1 MEIAQETFIGLN
13 PLAQRYDGS
22 GRSRGD
28 VRDGMPGDER
38 ARLSTELLKP
48 RDGVPVGVDFQVRQ
62 KRCQFFFRSVTEYMF
77 PPTRFFMAV
86 GPVKPEDVK
95 EKAFGH
101 TMLAH
106 HRDCDATSRVR
117 EFDDSLVA
125 EPQQPIPFQSG
136 HSLGH
141 RRHRLV
147 EALGKSR
154 PQSGLALFFQLEDD
168 LEIHLGRVNQI
179 GHVNPPSTKLP
190 PAVDNSAHEDLWS
203 GELFPMTHS
212 KTRQSLILI
221 GEILIIIA
229 SSLSLPLWPAHHAHA
244 TIASPGSL
252 TATGAPT
259 GIIIDSP
266 WVVDATGTEWAYGT
280 TGSSVGTLISRN
292 RNTLQFVTKEI
303 STGDQGSIAASYSP
317 LSNLAIFSAR
327 RAGAGNRIITFD
339 LATGTRIATR
349 TLEADENNIQALMF
363 NTMGNSYIIGTNE
376 NPAKVM
382 KFESATGSLEFS
394 SKLGAGLKEITA
406 LIPGDNDVLAA
417 VNTNPVK
424 LVSVSRNRL
433 VVGNVYALAVGT
445 PTLLD
450 PMVVGNT
457 AYLGTNATPG
467 RITAIDIPTRT
478 VVGFATLNAGEAGAR
493 NLAFDESTGTLY
505 ATTDSAA
512 GPRIASFRA
521 SDLSRMGTT
530 QLSAGSSVRSL
541 LLFGRTLA
549 AGFGSTRGVETFTVA
564 PEPNAPV
571 IIGVNHSD
579 SSLTVS
585 WSSGGSFEPIL
596 DYTATATAGASTA
609 SCTSTGS
616 ACTIR
621 GLRNGTS
628 YTISV
633 TARSA
638 AGVSRAANSAGT
650 PRTVPEAPTMLQTT
664 RGNSAIAVSWTPR
677 DSGGSPIIGFR
688 ATASPSGRTCES
700 VTHTCTISGLTNGNA
715 QTVSVVAH
723 NSVGYSQPSDPSA
736 AVTPAT
742 TPHAPHIESVR
753 RMSQGAVIAW
763 DPPSDDGGD
772 RVVSYLVRVLQGT
785 NLVSEST
792 TSDTSI
798 TVNGLVNGRAYDVVI
813 VAENSVGT
821 SAPSASMRFTPATI
835 PGAPVAIIAQRGNAG
850 TIVSWE
856 PSADDGGDAITSYR
870 ITLRKA
876 GDNPTNLVSTGSP
889 FAIHGLDNGAT
900 YAVTVS
906 AVNSVG
912 ESIESEPAEV
922 TPATIPDA
930 PNILS
935 VVATDGGLSLEWSPP
950 LNHGGDA
957 VTGYRVRIWHEAMV
971 VAEFAA
977 TDTRITVAG
986 LTNGI
991 EHRVT
996 VSSINT
1002 VGEGVASAQS
1012 FGTPVSPPVVDP
1024 PVADPPVV
1032 DPPPTVSRPDSPVNV
1047 TVITDKRKKVI
1058 VGWSIR
1064 DPRGAPIIDYIV
1076 QVSRYKNREFTVWPD
1091 TTSTIAQI
1099 EMRKPRRGNLY
1110 VRVIAV
1116 NSAGESP
1123 PSEAIRVLRG

>member
-1 MEIAQETFIGLN
+1 
-13 PLAQRYDGS
+13 
-22 GRSRGD
+22 
-28 VRDGMPGDER
+28 
-38 ARLSTELLKP
+38 
-48 RDGVPVGVDFQVRQ
+48 
-62 KRCQFFFRSVTEYMF
+62 
-77 PPTRFFMAV
+77 
-86 GPVKPEDVK
+86 
-95 EKAFGH
+95 
-101 TMLAH
+101 
-106 HRDCDATSRVR
+106 
-117 EFDDSLVA
+117 
-125 EPQQPIPFQSG
+125 
-136 HSLGH
+136 
-141 RRHRLV
+141 
-147 EALGKSR
+147 
-154 PQSGLALFFQLEDD
+154 
-168 LEIHLGRVNQI
+168 
-179 GHVNPPSTKLP
+179 
-190 PAVDNSAHEDLWS
+190 
-203 GELFPMTHS
+203 MTHS
-212 KTRQSLILI
+212 PTRQSLVSI

-229 SSLSLPLWPAHHAHA
+229 SSLSLPLWPAPHAHA

-280 TGSSVGTLISRN
+280 TGSSMGTLISRN
-292 RNTLQFVTKEI
+292 RTTHQFATKEI
-303 STGDQGSIAASYSP
+303 ASGDQGSIAASYSP
-317 LSNLAIFSAR
+317 LTNLVIFSAR

-349 TLEADENNIQALMF
+349 ALDADENNIQALLF

-394 SKLGAGLKEITA
+394 SKLSAGLKEITA

-433 VVGNVYALAVGT
+433 VVGNVYSLAVGT

-450 PMVVGNT
+450 PIVVGNI

-521 SDLSRMGTT
+521 SDLSRLGTT
-530 QLSAGSSVRSL
+530 QLSAGSSARSL

-549 AGFGSTRGVETFTVA
+549 AGFESTRGVETFTVA

-571 IIGVNHSD
+571 VSGVHHSD

-585 WSSGGSFEPIL
+585 WSSGGSIEPIL
-596 DYTATATAGASTA
+596 GYTATATAGASTA

-638 AGVSRAANSAGT
+638 AGVSAAAISAGT
-650 PRTVPEAPTMLQTT
+650 PRTVPEAPTMSQTT
-664 RGNSAIAVSWTPR
+664 RANSAITVSWTPR
-677 DSGGSPIIGFR
+677 GDGGSPITGFR

-700 VTHTCTISGLTNGNA
+700 VTHSCTISGLTNGIA
-715 QTVSVVAH
+715 QTVSIVAR
-723 NSVGYSQPSDPSA
+723 NLVGSSQPSEPSA
-736 AVTPAT
+736 AITPAT
-742 TPHAPHIESVR
+742 TPHAPRIESVQ
-753 RMSQGAVIAW
+753 RMNQGAVIAW
-763 DPPSDDGGD
+763 EAPADDGGD
-772 RVVSYLVRVLQGT
+772 RVANYLVRILHGT
-785 NLVSEST
+785 NLVSETT

-798 TVNGLVNGRAYDVVI
+798 TVNGLVNGRAYDVVV
-813 VAENSVGT
+813 VAENTVGT
-821 SAPSASMRFTPATI
+821 SSPSDSHRFTPATI
-835 PGAPVAIIAQRGNAG
+835 PGVPRIESVQRMNQGAVIAWEAPADDGGDRVANYLVRILHGTNLVSETTTSDTSITVNGLVNGRPYDVVVVAENTVGTSAPSDSQRFTPATIPGVPLAVIAQRDNAG
-850 TIVSWE
+850 AIVSWE
-856 PSADDGGDAITSYR
+856 PSANDGGDAITSYR
-870 ITLRKA
+870 VTLRK
-876 GDNPTNLVSTGSP
+876 GIDNMTNFVTTESP
-889 FAIHGLDNGAT
+889 FAIHGLDNGVT
-900 YAVTVS
+900 YTVTVS

-912 ESIESEPAEV
+912 ESIESEHAEV
-922 TPATIPDA
+922 TPATVPDA
-930 PNILS
+930 PIVMS
-935 VVATDGGLSLEWSPP
+935 VVATDGGLSVEWSPP
-950 LNHGGDA
+950 ANHGGEA
-957 VTGYRVRIWHEAMV
+957 VTGYRVRIWREATV

-977 TDTRITVAG
+977 ADTRITVDG

-991 EHRVT
+991 EHRIT
-996 VSSINT
+996 VSSINS
-1002 VGEGVASAQS
+1002 VGEGVASEQS

-1024 PVADPPVV
+1024 PVVDPPVV
-1032 DPPPTVSRPDSPVNV
+1032 DPPPTVSRPDSPVDI
-1047 TVITDKRKKVI
+1047 TVITASRKKVI
-1058 VGWSIR
+1058 VGWSIG
-1064 DPRGAPIIDYIV
+1064 DSRGAPVIDYIV
-1076 QVSRYKNREFTVWPD
+1076 ETSRYKNREFTVWPD
-1091 TTSTIAQI
+1091 ITSSITQI

-1123 PSEAIRVLRG
+1123 PSAAIRALRG

>member
-1 MEIAQETFIGLN
+1 
-13 PLAQRYDGS
+13 
-22 GRSRGD
+22 
-28 VRDGMPGDER
+28 
-38 ARLSTELLKP
+38 
-48 RDGVPVGVDFQVRQ
+48 
-62 KRCQFFFRSVTEYMF
+62 
-77 PPTRFFMAV
+77 
-86 GPVKPEDVK
+86 
-95 EKAFGH
+95 
-101 TMLAH
+101 
-106 HRDCDATSRVR
+106 
-117 EFDDSLVA
+117 
-125 EPQQPIPFQSG
+125 
-136 HSLGH
+136 
-141 RRHRLV
+141 
-147 EALGKSR
+147 
-154 PQSGLALFFQLEDD
+154 
-168 LEIHLGRVNQI
+168 
-179 GHVNPPSTKLP
+179 
-190 PAVDNSAHEDLWS
+190 
-203 GELFPMTHS
+203 MTHS
-212 KTRQSLILI
+212 PTRQSLVSI

-229 SSLSLPLWPAHHAHA
+229 SSLSLPLWPAPHAHA

-280 TGSSVGTLISRN
+280 TGSSMGTLISRN
-292 RNTLQFVTKEI
+292 RTTHQFATKEI
-303 STGDQGSIAASYSP
+303 ASGDQGSIAASYSP
-317 LSNLAIFSAR
+317 LTNLVIFSAR

-349 TLEADENNIQALMF
+349 ALDADENNIQALLF

-394 SKLGAGLKEITA
+394 SKLSAGLKEITA

-433 VVGNVYALAVGT
+433 VVGNVYSLAVGT

-450 PMVVGNT
+450 PIVVGNI

-521 SDLSRMGTT
+521 SDLSRLGTT
-530 QLSAGSSVRSL
+530 QLSAGSSARSL

-549 AGFGSTRGVETFTVA
+549 AGFESTRGVETFTVA

-571 IIGVNHSD
+571 VSGVHHSD

-585 WSSGGSFEPIL
+585 WSSGGSIEPIL
-596 DYTATATAGASTA
+596 GYTATATAGASTA

-638 AGVSRAANSAGT
+638 AGVSAAAISAGT
-650 PRTVPEAPTMLQTT
+650 PRTVPEAPTMSQTT
-664 RGNSAIAVSWTPR
+664 RANSAITVSWTPR
-677 DSGGSPIIGFR
+677 GDGGSPITGFR

-700 VTHTCTISGLTNGNA
+700 VTHSCTISGLTNGIA
-715 QTVSVVAH
+715 QTVSIVAR
-723 NSVGYSQPSDPSA
+723 NLVGSSQPSEPSA
-736 AVTPAT
+736 AITPAT
-742 TPHAPHIESVR
+742 TPHAPRIESVQ
-753 RMSQGAVIAW
+753 RMNQGAVIAW
-763 DPPSDDGGD
+763 EAPADDGGD
-772 RVVSYLVRVLQGT
+772 RVANYLVRILHGT
-785 NLVSEST
+785 NLVSETT

-798 TVNGLVNGRAYDVVI
+798 TVNGLVNGRPYDVVV
-813 VAENSVGT
+813 VAENTVGT
-821 SAPSASMRFTPATI
+821 SAPSDSQRFTPATI
-835 PGAPVAIIAQRGNAG
+835 PGVPLAVIAQRDNAG
-850 TIVSWE
+850 AIVSWE
-856 PSADDGGDAITSYR
+856 PSANDGGDAITSYR
-870 ITLRKA
+870 VTLRK
-876 GDNPTNLVSTGSP
+876 GIDNMTNFVTTESP
-889 FAIHGLDNGAT
+889 FAIHGLDNGVT
-900 YAVTVS
+900 YTVTVS

-912 ESIESEPAEV
+912 ESLESEHAEV
-922 TPATIPDA
+922 TPATVPDA
-930 PNILS
+930 PIVMS
-935 VVATDGGLSLEWSPP
+935 VVATDGGLSVEWSPP
-950 LNHGGDA
+950 ANHGGEA
-957 VTGYRVRIWHEAMV
+957 VTGYRVRIWREATV

-977 TDTRITVAG
+977 ADTRITVDG

-991 EHRVT
+991 EHRIT
-996 VSSINT
+996 VSSINS
-1002 VGEGVASAQS
+1002 VGEGVASEQS

-1024 PVADPPVV
+1024 PVVDPPVV
-1032 DPPPTVSRPDSPVNV
+1032 DPPPTVSRPDSPVDI
-1047 TVITDKRKKVI
+1047 TVITASRKKVI
-1058 VGWSIR
+1058 VGWSIG
-1064 DPRGAPIIDYIV
+1064 DSRGAPVIDYIV
-1076 QVSRYKNREFTVWPD
+1076 ETSRYKNREFTVWPD
-1091 TTSTIAQI
+1091 ITSSITQI

-1123 PSEAIRVLRG
+1123 PSAAIRALRG